1 MKEKIMI
8 KNSSAGCNFDLKIYN
23 KQHGK
28 NMHFVLSGVGFTPEC
43 VWNTAPYR
51 DSFVWWH
58 VDRNEICNDP
68 CLLLSKPAF
77 TSSPLWFPP
86 CLCLLPLLS
95 SHSRSNVL
103 FISKCKFYCIRPS
116 ACCPRKQFWV
126 EMCASSSKK
135 EKYS

>member
-8 KNSSAGCNFDLKIYN
+8 KNSSVGCNIDLKIYN

-86 CLCLLPLLS
+86 ASVCFLSSPLTQDPMYYLYLNANFTALDLLP
-95 SHSRSNVL
+95 
-103 FISKCKFYCIRPS
+103 
-116 ACCPRKQFWV
+116 AAQKQFWV